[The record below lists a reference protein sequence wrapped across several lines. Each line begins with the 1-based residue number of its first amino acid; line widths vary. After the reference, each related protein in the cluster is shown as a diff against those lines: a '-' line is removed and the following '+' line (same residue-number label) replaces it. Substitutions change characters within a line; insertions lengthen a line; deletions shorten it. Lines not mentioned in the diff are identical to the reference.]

1 MGMVPDIFA
10 TLGSA
15 VRRGMLRQTASAPRF
30 VSDLAR
36 EHGVS
41 QPTMSRHVQEL
52 AKADLVSLDRDGQ
65 VTLVRAKVLEL
76 ERALRDLVREVHPF
90 GLDQVV
96 FLIDSTGEEVRTWK

>member
-1 MGMVPDIFA
+1 MSTDSIFV

-15 VRRGMLRQTASAPRF
+15 VRRGMLRQTASVPRF

-36 EHGVS
+36 ENAVS

-52 AKADLVSLDRDGQ
+52 AKADLVSLDKDGQ

-76 ERALRDLVREVHPF
+76 ERSLRDVLREVHPF
-90 GLDQVV
+90 GLERVV
-96 FLIDSTGEEVRTWK
+96 FLADATGEEVRTWK